1 MKNYIEREREE
12 RNLVS
17 HKREG
22 KKPVR
27 FKNNNNNLAKL
38 HGLNRSRLGTVAF
51 IQFD

>member
-1 MKNYIEREREE
+1 M
-12 RNLVS
+12 S

-22 KKPVR
+22 KKSVR
-27 FKNNNNNLAKL
+27 FKNNNNNNNNLAKL